1 MKNVRRLKPL
11 PIALF
16 CTTLVT
22 ATGTARATAD
32 DDAAMQQSTTQ
43 LDALRQDIAE
53 QGRRLETLQRQLTAE
68 RARYNLMRQAIEN
81 HGLMQYRAR
90 GTDGNDGAGG
100 AAPAV
105 AQTAPSGG
113 AVSTGPVGVAPSRE
127 SSEAKVAQIFEQP
140 GVLTPKGHYV
150 VEPSLQYAYS
160 SNNRVALV
168 GYTIIPALLVGLVD
182 VREVKRN
189 TVTAALS
196 GRYGVSNRF
205 EVEMKIPYVYRSD
218 STVSREIFTGSAID
232 RAFDTSGKALGDVE
246 LGARY
251 QFNDGGADRP
261 YFIGTLRLKTRTGR
275 DPFSVVTDC
284 ATRCIGN
291 TTGTG
296 LPLDLPTGSG
306 FNSLQP
312 GLTWLFPSDPAVF
325 FGSFSYTHSFARDNV
340 SRTVLN
346 GEKEALGKVQP
357 GDILGTNF
365 GLGLALND
373 KSSFSVGFDI
383 NSVGRTRQNAVVVP
397 GAVRT
402 VLASLLMGYSYRLG
416 SKTTLS
422 VAVGAGLTRD
432 TPDVTLN
439 LKLPIAF

>member
-1 MKNVRRLKPL
+1 MKNVRRLKPF

-16 CTTLVT
+16 FTTVVA
-22 ATGTARATAD
+22 ATGTARATPE
-32 DDAAMQQSTTQ
+32 DDAAAQQTSSQ

-90 GTDGNDGAGG
+90 GTDGADGIAPGVAQAAPRGG
-100 AAPAV
+100 AATPA
-105 AQTAPSGG
+105 
-113 AVSTGPVGVAPSRE
+113 PVGVAPPRE
-127 SSEAKVAQIFEQP
+127 ASEAKVAQIFEQP

-182 VREVKRN
+182 ERN

-205 EVEMKIPYVYRSD
+205 ELEVKIPYVYRSD

-232 RAFDTSGKALGDVE
+232 RAFDTTGKALGDVE

-251 QFNDGGADRP
+251 QFNDGGADLP

-346 GEKEALGKVQP
+346 GEQEALGKVQP